1 MKKQLSHILP
11 AIALLCATAV
21 PALAH
26 HADIMFA
33 PDKTVTLSG
42 TVKSFEYTNPHS
54 TIVTTG
60 AEKGARAMQWTIE
73 TASPVVLKK
82 VGIASDT
89 LHPGDK
95 VTVRI
100 HPLKDG
106 TAGGSLVELKR
117 ADGMLFI
124 VQKPRAFGLRTP
136 VVGTRTASKTKPAG

>member
-1 MKKQLSHILP
+1 MLP
-11 AIALLCATAV
+11 ALALLCATAA
-21 PALAH
+21 PAFGH

-33 PDKTVTLSG
+33 PDKTMTLSS
-42 TVKSFEYTNPHS
+42 TMKSFEYANPHS
-54 TIVTTG
+54 TIVMTG

-73 TASPVVLKK
+73 TDSPVVLKK

-95 VTVRI
+95 VTVMI

-117 ADGMLFI
+117 DDGMLFI
-124 VQKPRAFGLRTP
+124 VQKPGAFGPRTP